1 MRFKPI
7 TLDYNYIL
15 YRYTRFSHTTKTII
29 NKYEVPIF
37 VYFVGI
43 YIDFRCISIAH
54 HYESI
59 LIIERMLSPVGWFQ
73 ICPLSMSLFSASL
86 YWSISWMRRLFRS
99 FSLYSNIIA
108 ISNNQIICARWVYV
122 YFILSVHVLVIV
134 SRYNCIIH
142 FIYLSITNRK

>member
-1 MRFKPI
+1 MCFKAI
-7 TLDYNYIL
+7 TVDYNYIL
-15 YRYTRFSHTTKTII
+15 YRYTRFSQTTETII

-59 LIIERMLSPVGWFQ
+59 LIIERMLSPVGWSQ
-73 ICPLSMSLFSASL
+73 ICPRFMSLFSVSL
-86 YWSISWMRRLFRS
+86 YWSISWTRRLFCS

-108 ISNNQIICARWVYV
+108 ISNHQIICARWVYV
-122 YFILSVHVLVIV
+122 YFILSVHVPVMVL
-134 SRYNCIIH
+134 RYNCIIH
-142 FIYLSITNRK
+142 FIYLSLTNRK